1 MSAQRR
7 GEGEGFD
14 GRKKG
19 FACALSSS
27 PSHRWYPHGCPSCVS
42 NCPHHSFPPP
52 PLPPSPPTAAAAK
65 QPSIQESGENRGRE
79 KKRKE
84 NGKKPSRKKTK
95 GPFVVKKPSFDDR
108 VWDLFPLPCF
118 SSFCIQPTDTT
129 HVSVRCAAAWYSHD
143 TTKKTEDVFDSRR
156 DSGEI
161 TDQILTRV
169 LPAKKICFC

>member
-65 QPSIQESGENRGRE
+65 QPSIQERGENRGRE

-108 VWDLFPLPCF
+108 VWDLLPSLAFLPFASNQPILHTSPFVVPPHGTAMTRQRNRRCF
-118 SSFCIQPTDTT
+118 
-129 HVSVRCAAAWYSHD
+129 
-143 TTKKTEDVFDSRR
+143 
-156 DSGEI
+156 
-161 TDQILTRV
+161 
-169 LPAKKICFC
+169 

>member
-65 QPSIQESGENRGRE
+65 QPSIQERGENRGRE

-108 VWDLFPLPCF
+108 VWDLLPSLAF
-118 SSFCIQPTDTT
+118 LPFA
-129 HVSVRCAAAWYSHD
+129 SVVREESRHREKKGGSQVTARAGERERRRYSM
-143 TTKKTEDVFDSRR
+143 
-156 DSGEI
+156 
-161 TDQILTRV
+161 
-169 LPAKKICFC
+169 